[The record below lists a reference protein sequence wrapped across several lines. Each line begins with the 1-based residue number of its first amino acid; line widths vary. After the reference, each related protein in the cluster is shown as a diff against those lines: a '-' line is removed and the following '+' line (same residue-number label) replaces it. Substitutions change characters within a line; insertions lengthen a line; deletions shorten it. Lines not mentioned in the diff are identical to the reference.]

1 MAVQLSH
8 IDHFVLTVADL
19 ERTCAFYEKTL
30 GMRRDEFKPGRVALY
45 FGSCKINPHP
55 AERTVADQL
64 PKSPTPGSAD
74 ICLIAET
81 PIDDIASHLKDCGVE
96 IREGP
101 SMRSGATGPIMS
113 VYFHDPDNNPIEVS
127 SQL

>member
-30 GMRRDEFKPGRVALY
+30 GMCRDEFKPCRAALY
-45 FGSCKINPHP
+45 LGSCNISLHP

-64 PKSPTPGSAD
+64 PKSPTPGSAN

-81 PIDDIASHLKDCGVE
+81 PIDDIVSHLKDCCVE

-113 VYFHDPDNNPIEVS
+113 VYFHDSDSNLIEVS
-127 SQL
+127 NQL

>member
-1 MAVQLSH
+1 MGSCPIKLNS
-8 IDHFVLTVADL
+8 
-19 ERTCAFYEKTL
+19 
-30 GMRRDEFKPGRVALY
+30 RVALY
-45 FGSCKINPHP
+45 FGSCKINLHS

-64 PKSPTPGSAD
+64 PKSPAPGSAD

-81 PIDDIASHLKDCGVE
+81 PIDDIASHLKKCGIE
-96 IREGP
+96 IWEGR

-113 VYFHDPDNNPIEVS
+113 IYFHDPDNNLIEVS